1 MTAQLGDPAVEYWT
15 SAMASVREVERR
27 HRRAGAGSLV
37 LGLVTSTAVAVTGYL
52 GAHLR
57 AIPARRSPRSSG

>member
-1 MTAQLGDPAVEYWT
+1 MTGQPGDPAVEYWT

-27 HRRAGAGSLV
+27 HRKAGAGSLV
-37 LGLVTSTAVAVTGYL
+37 MGLVTSTAVAVTGYL

-57 AIPARRSPRSSG
+57 TIPARRGHRLSA